1 MCSVACQ
8 VFRSSGV
15 RFAFTPRLLLSL
27 AAMADVEEELAIVP
41 YAGRP
46 HPIMIRYMI
55 DEAKGNNVN
64 ARTLK
69 VWGCPHPRPLNLR
82 PETPSAPLPPHPL
95 ARNVSHSHHIPFA
108 SKPCCLFSDPA
119 PERLR
124 LARQSYHVDRAVYV
138 SPAHATSTSEC
149 HVAQHPSAAACRT
162 HSEAGR
168 CGVCMS
174 LGQSIENR
182 PTSQN
187 S

>member
-15 RFAFTPRLLLSL
+15 RFAFFTPRLLLSL

-82 PETPSAPLPPHPL
+82 PETPSAPLPPPL
-95 ARNVSHSHHIPFA
+95 PWPGMFHIRITSPLLLG
-108 SKPCCLFSDPA
+108 PCCLFSDPA
-119 PERLR
+119 SERLR

-138 SPAHATSTSEC
+138 SPAHATSTCEC
-149 HVAQHPSAAACRT
+149 HVAQHPSAAACHA
-162 HSEAGR
+162 HSE
-168 CGVCMS
+168 VS
-174 LGQSIENR
+174 LE
-182 PTSQN
+182 PFA
-187 S
+187 

>member
-69 VWGCPHPRPLNLR
+69 VWGCSLQRYAWPPLFYPG
-82 PETPSAPLPPHPL
+82 PECFTFASHPL
-95 ARNVSHSHHIPFA
+95 CF
-108 SKPCCLFSDPA
+108 
-119 PERLR
+119 
-124 LARQSYHVDRAVYV
+124 
-138 SPAHATSTSEC
+138 
-149 HVAQHPSAAACRT
+149 
-162 HSEAGR
+162 
-168 CGVCMS
+168 
-174 LGQSIENR
+174 
-182 PTSQN
+182 
-187 S
+187 

>member
-1 MCSVACQ
+1 MDTPGRRTRMSMCSVACQ

-15 RFAFTPRLLLSL
+15 RFAFFTPRLLLSL

-82 PETPSAPLPPHPL
+82 PETPSAPIPPHPL

-108 SKPCCLFSDPA
+108 SRPVLSFQRS
-119 PERLR
+119 
-124 LARQSYHVDRAVYV
+124 S
-138 SPAHATSTSEC
+138 SGTS
-149 HVAQHPSAAACRT
+149 SAC
-162 HSEAGR
+162 
-168 CGVCMS
+168 
-174 LGQSIENR
+174 
-182 PTSQN
+182 PTILSC
-187 S
+187 